1 MQPLKLLHARKY
13 QYVVQ
18 VFYHHKVIIALMME
32 KHQEQYHRTI
42 RLVLSLKGIAC
53 PEACP

>member
-1 MQPLKLLHARKY
+1 MQPLKLFQARKC

-18 VFYHHKVIIALMME
+18 VFHHHKVIITLMME

-42 RLVLSLKGIAC
+42 GLVLALKGIAC